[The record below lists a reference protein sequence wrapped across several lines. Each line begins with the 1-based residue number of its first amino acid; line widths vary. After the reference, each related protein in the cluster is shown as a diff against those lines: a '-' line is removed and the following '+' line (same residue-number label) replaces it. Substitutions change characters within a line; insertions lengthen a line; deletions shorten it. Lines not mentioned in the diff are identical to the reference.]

1 MNSKLDYFIKNERVD
16 IEDHYQRMMMDCTK
30 NMIEALIDEEIEVAQ
45 SYANINQELASF
57 FVEISKMN
65 KKQLIQERI
74 YQNGSDIDEQIDQIY
89 EEILDYLEN
98 QNHETTIKWKTIS

>member
-1 MNSKLDYFIKNERVD
+1 MNSKLKYFIENGRDD

-30 NMIEALIDEEIEVAQ
+30 NMIEALIDEQIEVAK

-65 KKQLIQERI
+65 QQQLIQERI
-74 YQNGSDIDEQIDQIY
+74 YQNGNCR
-89 EEILDYLEN
+89 LEKK
-98 QNHETTIKWKTIS
+98 II